1 MNEKE
6 LAEQHEQVQAELSNP
21 AHQVYFR
28 AGLLACREQMARFV
42 EAQNP
47 AIAQSIRLNWWPQ
60 LGDDPGAPRLLSWN
74 EVADGGEEGP
84 WTHKDVPP
92 SVEALPLA
100 AQFLGTP

>member
-6 LAEQHEQVQAELSNP
+6 LAEHNEQVQASLSNP
-21 AHQVYFR
+21 ANQVYFR

-42 EAQNP
+42 EAQSP

-60 LGDDPGAPRLLSWN
+60 LGDDPGAPRLLNWD

-84 WTHKDVPP
+84 WTGKELSP

-100 AQFLGTP
+100 AQFLGT